1 MFGKSPF
8 SSAPISGLFNQAYAK
23 ALSSAVSTIV
33 SLTRQVNKVFSIISE
48 YVIVVLSD
56 LAFHLIGFSI
66 NVVASVSFKR
76 AIAKTLTVLSTL
88 ALTLTK
94 SVLRSFL
101 VASTAMVTILRSI
114 GKIITTTVTGII
126 TLLKPRTVVKA
137 LTVTVTNTIIYI
149 RNIFKTV
156 SIVSTGTVS
165 YIRFISKTFLL
176 HISGYLQ
183 VVAEFV
189 KRYGAVAKFTFIVQ
203 PKDRLVAV
211 AHQTI
216 LVVQK
221 AERSLSIIKSR
232 IILIFKGDRNG

>member
-23 ALSSAVSTIV
+23 ALSIAVSTIV

-114 GKIITTTVTGII
+114 GKIITVSVTAII
-126 TLLKPRTVVKA
+126 SL
-137 LTVTVTNTIIYI
+137 
-149 RNIFKTV
+149 FKT
-156 SIVSTGTVS
+156 TGKVLTTSCTVTVS
-165 YIRFISKTFLL
+165 YIRSVLKTLLIVVTPIIIYGRFLAKTIL
-176 HISGYLQ
+176 LQVSASLQ